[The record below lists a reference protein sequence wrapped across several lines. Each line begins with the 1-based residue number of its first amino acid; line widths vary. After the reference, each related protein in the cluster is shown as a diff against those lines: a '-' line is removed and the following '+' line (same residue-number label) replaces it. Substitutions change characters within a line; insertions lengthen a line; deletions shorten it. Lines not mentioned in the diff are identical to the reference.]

1 MNESRKKPLRGKQP
15 GQTMDEGR
23 RKPLRGKQPGQTM
36 DEGGESRFAE
46 SNQGSLMN
54 VISPLTC
61 EWRCKPDSG
70 FLYFTNNE
78 SYSYF
83 AQFLA

>member
-1 MNESRKKPLRGKQP
+1 MP
-15 GQTMDEGR
+15 EGR
-23 RKPLRGKQPGQTM
+23 QWMKAGRSRFVESNQGRQWMKA
-36 DEGGESRFAE
+36 GESRFVE

-70 FLYFTNNE
+70 FLYFTDNE
-78 SYSYF
+78 PYSYF

>member
-1 MNESRKKPLRGKQP
+1 V
-15 GQTMDEGR
+15 
-23 RKPLRGKQPGQTM
+23 
-36 DEGGESRFAE
+36 E

-70 FLYFTNNE
+70 FLYFTDNE
-78 SYSYF
+78 PYSYF

>member
-1 MNESRKKPLRGKQP
+1 MKAGRSRFVESNQ
-15 GQTMDEGR
+15 GR
-23 RKPLRGKQPGQTM
+23 QWMKA
-36 DEGGESRFAE
+36 GESRFVE